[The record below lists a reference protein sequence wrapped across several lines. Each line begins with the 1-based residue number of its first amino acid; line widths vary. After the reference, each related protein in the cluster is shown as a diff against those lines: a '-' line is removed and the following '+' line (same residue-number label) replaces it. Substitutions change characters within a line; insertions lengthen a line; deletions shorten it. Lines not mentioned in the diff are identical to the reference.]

1 MSLPKDVVADYPM
14 ARASH
19 TFDPPVTF
27 SVRREQDPVGK
38 VKLWDGTEP
47 WLITRYADAQA
58 VLTDERFSADPH
70 TPGFPFIT
78 PAVKANLRFRQLMIR
93 DDDPQHGR
101 LRRMLNKDFM
111 ARRMELLR
119 PSVQRLVDGLVDDL
133 IAGGEPGDLVK
144 TFAIPL
150 PSMVICLLLGVPY
163 EDHGFF
169 QQRTLRVADRRTS
182 EEGVKA
188 ANQELSEYMM
198 RLVAA
203 KDAEPGDDLVSRL
216 VVEQYRNGAI
226 TQQEIADLARMILVA
241 GHESTAHMTALSVL
255 ALLRHPDQLAELTA
269 HPAKIPNAV
278 EELLRYLTV
287 VHNGLPR
294 AAKEDVEIGGQLI
307 KAGEGLLVALPSA
320 NRDDAAFPDADRLDV
335 DRPSPRHLTFGFG
348 IHHCLGHYLAR
359 VEVQVAIETLFRR
372 LPGLRLAIPFEQL
385 EFRHQMA
392 VYGVFELP
400 VRWS

>member
-1 MSLPKDVVADYPM
+1 MHDYPM

-19 TFDPPVTF
+19 TFDPPALF
-27 SVRREQDPVGK
+27 ALRRAADPVGR
-38 VKLWDGTEP
+38 VRLWDGSTP

-101 LRRMLNKDFM
+101 LRRMLNRDFM
-111 ARRMELLR
+111 ARRIELLR

-133 IAGGEPGDLVK
+133 VAAGEPADLVT

-150 PSMVICLLLGVPY
+150 PSMVICLLLGIPY
-163 EDHGFF
+163 ADHDFF

-182 EEGVKA
+182 EEGVRA
-188 ANQELSEYMM
+188 ANQELTEYMV

-203 KDAEPGDDLVSRL
+203 KDAAPGDDLVSRL
-216 VVEQYRNGAI
+216 VVEQYRRGAI
-226 TQQEIADLARMILVA
+226 SQREIADLARMILVA

-255 ALLRHPDQLAELTA
+255 ALLRHPDQLAALKADPGTV
-269 HPAKIPNAV
+269 PNAV
-278 EELLRYLTV
+278 EELLRFLTV

-294 AAKEDVEIGGQLI
+294 AAREDVVVGGQLI
-307 KAGEGLLVALPSA
+307 RAGEGLLVALPSA
-320 NRDDAAFPDADRLDV
+320 NRDDDAFPDGDRLDIA
-335 DRPSPRHLTFGFG
+335 RPSPRHLTFGFG

-359 VEVQVAIETLFRR
+359 VEVQVALETLFRR
-372 LPGLRLAIPFEQL
+372 LPGLRLAVPFDSL

-400 VRWS
+400 VAWS